1 MKNIP
6 ERFRA
11 LIEFAVTEGWQVRQT
26 KNGRITLTKPGYAT
40 IYTGAATKTRLTTLV
55 SEGNR
60 HG

>member
-11 LIEFAVTEGWQVRQT
+11 LIEFAIREGWQVRQA
-26 KNGRITLTKPGYAT
+26 KNGRITLTKPGYAA
-40 IYTGAATKTRLTTLV
+40 IYTGTAAPARRTTDV
-55 SEGNR
+55 SEENR

>member
-11 LIEFAVTEGWQVRQT
+11 LIEFAVKEGWQVRQAR
-26 KNGRITLTKPGYAT
+26 NGRITLTKPGYAA
-40 IYTGAATKTRLTTLV
+40 IYTGAATPARRITPV
-55 SEGNR
+55 AEGNR

>member
-11 LIEFAVTEGWQVRQT
+11 LIEFAVKEGWQVRQT

-40 IYTGAATKTRLTTLV
+40 IYTGTAAPARRTEPATER
-55 SEGNR
+55 NR